1 MDMSNVV
8 RLVDAWTDSDP
19 KTRDSCPG
27 TINGH
32 TLAPIAIQYNRR
44 FRFFKR
50 QKHIIYQEV
59 DTRNI
64 WYKNSKCNA
73 GIVAMGFSLKRLMN
87 HPKAVSM
94 ETYASVF
101 LGKPDE
107 FNNELLTYNKEWLAR
122 NNYVLI

>member
-1 MDMSNVV
+1 MNISNVV

-27 TINGH
+27 KINGYK
-32 TLAPIAIQYNRR
+32 LIPIAIQYNRR

-50 QKHIIYQEV
+50 QKHIIYREG

-73 GIVAMGFSLKRLMN
+73 GIVAMGFSLKRLKN
-87 HPKAVSM
+87 HPKSISM
-94 ETYASVF
+94 KTYAAVF

-107 FNNELLTYNKEWLAR
+107 FNDELLAYNKEWLAR
-122 NNYVLI
+122 NDYILI